1 MVTDYTPRHANKK
14 VEFFF
19 WPKIFHKSRTLA
31 TIKQVKPKRNSYD
44 DQLANDLIDKYP
56 GRTFRFC
63 RGQKSK

>member
-1 MVTDYTPRHANKK
+1 MVTDYTAARHANKK

-44 DQLANDLIDKYP
+44 DQHANDLGDKYP
-56 GRTFRFC
+56 RQQFDF
-63 RGQKSK
+63 